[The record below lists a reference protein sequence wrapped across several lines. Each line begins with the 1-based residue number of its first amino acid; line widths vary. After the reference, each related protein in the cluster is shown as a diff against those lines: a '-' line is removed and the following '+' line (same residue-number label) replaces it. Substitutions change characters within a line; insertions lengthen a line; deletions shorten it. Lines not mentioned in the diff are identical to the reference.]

1 MGEILKVSCYRNYC
15 IDFNQIWHNNKDHHV
30 VIVGGPSR
38 RPTNPRWRAAAILKK
53 RVKSPY
59 VCDRSTDF
67 DEIWLDDACW
77 TLAADQ
83 PLKFRNFENPR
94 WRRSPSWKITKI
106 AISPQ
111 RFDRSL
117 RNLVRWRKMGF
128 LTAPTVE
135 KFEFHKSKMVD
146 GHHSENR
153 RITISLQPFDRFWL
167 KLARWCMLVPSAWC
181 KVQIFNFRQSYMAG
195 CRHLANR

>member
-1 MGEILKVSCYRNYC
+1 MAGG
-15 IDFNQIWHNNKDHHV
+15 HHFEK
-30 VIVGGPSR
+30 S
-38 RPTNPRWRAAAILKK
+38 
-53 RVKSPY
+53 VKSPY

-67 DEIWLDDACW
+67 DEMWHDDACW
-77 TLAADQ
+77 TLAVDQ
-83 PLKFRNFENPR
+83 PLKFRIFENPR
-94 WRRSPSWKITKI
+94 WRRPPSWKITKI

-117 RNLVRWRKMGF
+117 WNLVCWCKMGF
-128 LTAPTVE
+128 LTAPTIK
-135 KFEFHKSKMVD
+135 KFEFHKSKMAD
-146 GHHSENR
+146 GRHSENR

-167 KLARWCMLVPSAWC
+167 NLSRWCMLVPSAWR